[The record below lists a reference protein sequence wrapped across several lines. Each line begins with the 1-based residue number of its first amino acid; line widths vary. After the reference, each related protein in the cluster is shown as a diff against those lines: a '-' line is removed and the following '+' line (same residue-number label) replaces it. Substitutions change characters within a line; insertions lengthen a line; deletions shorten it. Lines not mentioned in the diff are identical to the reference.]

1 MSRRQVVIVTLSV
14 ACLFLFNVL
23 TVESHANDRGDF
35 ASRCPTFVETGL
47 ELAVDASFECGLDL
61 FDFVGRPL
69 YFTLPLRRPRTSRG
83 LLRPSRKASQA
94 RELRPDNT
102 CIILL
107 TGRY

>member
-69 YFTLPLRRPRTSRG
+69 YLQSALFHSPPQVSSNISRAP
-83 LLRPSRKASQA
+83 PSLS
-94 RELRPDNT
+94 
-102 CIILL
+102 
-107 TGRY
+107 